1 MFDVKDRFNRI
12 RLPRHSL
19 MKEKYSSSTKQDQSI
34 EFFSNIYGLDGMKEN
49 LFRALISDDQ
59 INILLIGPS
68 ATSKTLFMTTIQE
81 KCNNVFYFDA
91 SNTTGAGLIE
101 ELYNNRRARLVII
114 DEIDKLRKNDMNS
127 LLGLLNDGRIVKSLK
142 QIRYDFKFEN
152 IKVFATSNSV
162 ISLSKPVRSR
172 FQEYHLNDYTDKEFL
187 NVVKFCL
194 QNKLPIEINEMIGIL
209 LIDSNIKDVRT
220 AIGLA
225 NLLKK
230 DDSRDD
236 VIRVFENW
244 ANHKV
249 EGSIDYS

>member
-1 MFDVKDRFNRI
+1 
-12 RLPRHSL
+12 
-19 MKEKYSSSTKQDQSI
+19 
-34 EFFSNIYGLDGMKEN
+34 MKEN

-162 ISLSKPVRSR
+162 VSLSKPVRSR
-172 FQEYHLNDYTDKEFL
+172 FQEYHLNEYTDKECL

-194 QNKLPIEINEMIGIL
+194 QNKLPEEINEMIEIL
-209 LIDSNIKDVRT
+209 LIDSNTKNVRT

-230 DDSRDD
+230 NDSRDD

-249 EGSIDYS
+249 EGRIDYS

>member
-1 MFDVKDRFNRI
+1 
-12 RLPRHSL
+12 
-19 MKEKYSSSTKQDQSI
+19 
-34 EFFSNIYGLDGMKEN
+34 MKEN

-172 FQEYHLNDYTDKEFL
+172 FQEYHLNEYTDKEFL

>member
-1 MFDVKDRFNRI
+1 
-12 RLPRHSL
+12 
-19 MKEKYSSSTKQDQSI
+19 
-34 EFFSNIYGLDGMKEN
+34 
-49 LFRALISDDQ
+49 
-59 INILLIGPS
+59 
-68 ATSKTLFMTTIQE
+68 
-81 KCNNVFYFDA
+81 
-91 SNTTGAGLIE
+91 
-101 ELYNNRRARLVII
+101 
-114 DEIDKLRKNDMNS
+114 MNS

-172 FQEYHLNDYTDKEFL
+172 FQEYHLNEYTDKEFL

-194 QNKLPIEINEMIGIL
+194 QNKLPEEINEMIGIL
-209 LIDSNIKDVRT
+209 LIDSNTKDVRT

-244 ANHKV
+244 TNHKV